1 MVNDDETL
9 APTIVKVPSPKS
21 ELKSSSLSYSWNFGK
36 LSRVRAEQLL
46 IDELVGTFLIRESEH
61 YPGDLTLSIKDDSKI
76 QHYRV
81 KLDSIRHTYTV
92 DDEIFFPDLRL
103 LVEHYELDADGL
115 CCRLE
120 KALNNK
126 QDTVDSIKVG
136 GTVQQQQQQL
146 PPPVVVVSCQTSSTI
161 DYRELHVGK
170 LIGSGEFAEVYEG
183 TYRKV
188 RVAIKVLKEATSAA
202 LFRHEADIMSSLKHP
217 NLVNFLGVAQKP
229 DNTIYIVTEFMA
241 KGSLLHYLTTRGR
254 SVISQKDLLGFAID
268 TCEGLTYLEENHI
281 VHRDVAASNVL
292 IADDNTAKVADFG
305 LAKFVETTG
314 KENGNKDSN
323 GNIITTEKIKCR
335 TKWTAPE
342 ALESKRYTHK
352 SDMWSFGILVWEI
365 FSYGRCPYPRI
376 PANDV
381 LLNLK
386 QGHRMEPPDGCP
398 QEVGDIM
405 RQAWLADPDRRPS
418 FSQVLER
425 LKRIN
430 SSIMSS

>member
-9 APTIVKVPSPKS
+9 APTHVKVPSPES
-21 ELKSSSLSYSWNFGK
+21 QLKSSSSSYSWNFGK
-36 LSRVRAEQLL
+36 LPRVRAEQLL
-46 IDELVGTFLIRESEH
+46 IDELMGTFLIRESEH
-61 YPGDLTLSIKDDSKI
+61 YPGDLTLSIKDDAKI

-126 QDTVDSIKVG
+126 QDTVDSIKIG
-136 GTVQQQQQQL
+136 GTVQQQQTS
-146 PPPVVVVSCQTSSTI
+146 PVVVIPSQTSSTI
-161 DYRELHVGK
+161 DCRELYLGK

-202 LFRHEADIMSSLKHP
+202 LFRHEADIMSSLKHR
-217 NLVNFLGVAQKP
+217 NLVHFLGVAQKP
-229 DNTIYIVTEFMA
+229 DNVIYIVTEFMA

-254 SVISQKDLLGFAID
+254 SVISQKDLLGFATD

-323 GNIITTEKIKCR
+323 GNMIIAEKIKCR

-352 SDMWSFGILVWEI
+352 SDMWSYGILLWEI

-381 LLNLK
+381 LINLK

-418 FSQVLER
+418 FDQVLER
-425 LKRIN
+425 LRRIS
-430 SSIMSS
+430 SSIVCS

>member
-1 MVNDDETL
+1 VYTKSMVNDNENL

-21 ELKSSSLSYSWNFGK
+21 QLKSSPSSASYSWNFGK
-36 LSRVRAEQLL
+36 LPRIRAEQLL
-46 IDELVGTFLIRESEH
+46 VDELVGTFLIRESEH
-61 YPGDLTLSIKDDSKI
+61 YPGDLTLSIKDDAKI

-81 KLDSIRHTYTV
+81 KLDPIRHTYTV

-120 KALNNK
+120 KALNNR
-126 QDTVDSIKVG
+126 QDTVDSIKSG
-136 GTVQQQQQQL
+136 GTVQQ
-146 PPPVVVVSCQTSSTI
+146 PPPVVVVSPQTSSTI

-188 RVAIKVLKEATSAA
+188 RVAIKILKESNSAA
-202 LFRHEADIMSSLKHP
+202 LFLHEADIMSSLKHP
-217 NLVNFLGVAQKP
+217 NLVHFLGVAQKP
-229 DNTIYIVTEFMA
+229 DNIIYIVTEFMA

-254 SVISQKDLLGFAID
+254 SVISQKDLLSFAID

-292 IADDNTAKVADFG
+292 IADDNTAKVSDFG
-305 LAKFVETTG
+305 LAKTVETTE
-314 KENGNKDSN
+314 KENGHV
-323 GNIITTEKIKCR
+323 ITAEKIKCR

-342 ALESKRYTHK
+342 ALESKKYTHK
-352 SDMWSFGILVWEI
+352 SDMWSYGILLWEI

-398 QEVGDIM
+398 QEIGDIM
-405 RQAWLADPDRRPS
+405 RQTWYADPDRRPS
-418 FSQVLER
+418 FAEVLER

-430 SSIMSS
+430 SSTISS

>member
-1 MVNDDETL
+1 MVNEEENL

-21 ELKSSSLSYSWNFGK
+21 QLNSSSYSWNFGK
-36 LSRVRAEQLL
+36 LPRIRAEQLL
-46 IDELVGTFLIRESEH
+46 VDELVGTFLIRESEH
-61 YPGDLTLSIKDDSKI
+61 YPGDLTLSIKDDAKI

-81 KLDSIRHTYTV
+81 KLDPIRHTYTV

-126 QDTVDSIKVG
+126 QDTVDSIKTG
-136 GTVQQQQQQL
+136 GTVQPPPP
-146 PPPVVVVSCQTSSTI
+146 PPPVVIVSSQTSSTI
-161 DYRELHVGK
+161 DYRELYVGK

-183 TYRKV
+183 TYRKA
-188 RVAIKVLKEATSAA
+188 RVAIKVLKEPTSAS
-202 LFRHEADIMSSLKHP
+202 LFLHEADIMSALKHP
-217 NLVNFLGVAQKP
+217 NLVHFLGVAQKP
-229 DNTIYIVTEFMA
+229 DNIIYIVTEFMV

-254 SVISQKDLLGFAID
+254 SVISQKDLLSFAID

-292 IADDNTAKVADFG
+292 IADDNTAKVSDFG

-323 GNIITTEKIKCR
+323 ENIITTEKIKCR

-352 SDMWSFGILVWEI
+352 SDMWSYGILLWEI

-398 QEVGDIM
+398 LEVGDIM
-405 RQAWLADPDRRPS
+405 RQTWHADPDRRPS
-418 FSQVLER
+418 FTQVLER
-425 LKRIN
+425 LKRLN
-430 SSIMSS
+430 SSLVSS